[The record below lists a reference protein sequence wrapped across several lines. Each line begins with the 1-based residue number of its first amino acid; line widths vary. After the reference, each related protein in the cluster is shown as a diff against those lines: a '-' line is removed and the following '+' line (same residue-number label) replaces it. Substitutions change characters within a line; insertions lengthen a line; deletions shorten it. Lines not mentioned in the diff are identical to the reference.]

1 MRGREGTGVLEV
13 RGGPGWGGGVSH
25 LLSLIPTPAGEGGHV
40 GAGGSGSSF
49 SEAATG
55 PGGAQACLSGTQMA
69 TSLSSS
75 LAPPPPFGANSSLPA
90 GVRAGVAG
98 RGGAGF
104 KLERG
109 VTAGRAA
116 PPRLPTLCL

>member
-1 MRGREGTGVLEV
+1 M
-13 RGGPGWGGGVSH
+13 
-25 LLSLIPTPAGEGGHV
+25 

-55 PGGAQACLSGTQMA
+55 PGGARACLSGTQMA
-69 TSLSSS
+69 ASLPSS
-75 LAPPPPFGANSSLPA
+75 LAPPPPFGANSSLPG

-104 KLERG
+104 L
-109 VTAGRAA
+109 
-116 PPRLPTLCL
+116 